1 MIYFDF
7 KDIRLSKLGLGCMRL
22 PLREDK
28 SIDEDEVF
36 AMVDYAIENGINY
49 FDTAYPYHEGKS
61 EIVIG
66 KALKRY
72 PRDSFYLADKYPG
85 HQIASKYHPDEI
97 FEKQLQKT
105 GVDHFDFY
113 LLHNVYENSINVY
126 EDPKWGII
134 DYFAKQKEAGRIR
147 FLGFSSHAK
156 AENLE
161 RFLDRH
167 PGLFDFCQ
175 IQLNY
180 LDWTLQEAEKKVE
193 LLNKRNLPFMVMEPV
208 RGGKLATLDDADLE
222 RLKQLRP
229 DDTAV
234 DWAFNFLLSK
244 KGHAVILSGMSD
256 MKQLKE
262 NINTFNRNNPL
273 NEKETELIL
282 QIAEKLKDSVPCT
295 KCRYCTEGCPMS
307 ISIPEMIATYN
318 EIKTMPSTNAI
329 MWLDTVD
336 EDKLP
341 SACLGCGAC
350 ASICPQNIDIPFIMK
365 DMTRIIETIPSW
377 KEISKQREEAAKRA
391 DQ

>member
-85 HQIASKYHPDEI
+85 HQIASEYHTDEI

-208 RGGKLATLDDADLE
+208 RGGKLATLDDTDLE

-262 NINTFNRNNPL
+262 NIDTFNRNNPL

>member
-85 HQIASKYHPDEI
+85 HQIASEYHPDEI

-208 RGGKLATLDDADLE
+208 RGGKLATLDDTDLE

-262 NINTFNRNNPL
+262 NIDTFNRNNPL

>member
-7 KDIRLSKLGLGCMRL
+7 KDLKLSKLGLGCMRF
-22 PLREDK
+22 PVKEDK

-36 AMVDYAIENGINY
+36 RMVDYALENGINY

-66 KALKRY
+66 KALNRY

-85 HQIASKYHPDEI
+85 HQIASEYHPDEV
-97 FEKQLQKT
+97 FEKQLKKT
-105 GVDHFDFY
+105 GVDYFDFY

-134 DYFAKQKEAGRIR
+134 DYFVKQKEEGRIKY
-147 FLGFSSHAK
+147 LGFSSHAK

-161 RFLDRH
+161 KFLDDY

-180 LDWTLQEAEKKVE
+180 LDWSLQEADKKVE
-193 LLNKRNLPFMVMEPV
+193 ILRKHNLPFMVMEPL
-208 RGGKLATLDDADLE
+208 RGGKLASLDAQDEEKL
-222 RLKQLRP
+222 RNCRP
-229 DDTAV
+229 DDTPV

-244 KGHAVILSGMSD
+244 PGSAVILSGMSNF
-256 MKQLKE
+256 KQLKE
-262 NINTFNRNNPL
+262 NIDTFNRNRPL
-273 NEKETELIL
+273 DDKECELL
-282 QIAEKLKDSVPCT
+282 YEIAEKLKDSVPCT

-318 EIKTMPSTNAI
+318 EIKMMPSTNAI

-336 EDKLP
+336 ENSLP
-341 SACLGCGAC
+341 SACIGCGAC
-350 ASICPQNIDIPFIMK
+350 AAICPQKIDIPFIMK
-365 DMTRIIETIPSW
+365 DMVRIIETIPSW
-377 KEISKQREEAAKRA
+377 KDISRQREEAAKRA
-391 DQ
+391 D

>member
-1 MIYFDF
+1 MNYFDF

-85 HQIASKYHPDEI
+85 HQIASEYHPDEI

-262 NINTFNRNNPL
+262 NIDTFNRNNPL

>member
-7 KDIRLSKLGLGCMRL
+7 KDIKLSKLGLGCMRL
-22 PLREDK
+22 PVKEDK
-28 SIDEDEVF
+28 SIDEEEVF
-36 AMVDYAIENGINY
+36 RMVDYAIENGINY

-85 HQIASKYHPDEI
+85 HQIASEYHPDEI
-97 FEKQLQKT
+97 FEKQLKKV

-113 LLHNVYENSINVY
+113 LLHNVYEHSMTVY

-134 DYFAKQKEAGRIR
+134 DYFRKQKEEGRIR
-147 FLGFSSHAK
+147 YLGFSSHAK

-161 RFLDRH
+161 KFIDRH

-180 LDWTLQEAEKKVE
+180 VDWTLQEAEKKVE
-193 LLNKRNLPFMVMEPV
+193 LLRQRNLPFMVMEPV
-208 RGGKLATLDDADLE
+208 RGGKLASLNREDEEKL
-222 RLKQLRP
+222 RQLRP
-229 DDTAV
+229 DDTTV
-234 DWAFNFLLSK
+234 EWAFNFLLSK
-244 KGHAVILSGMSD
+244 PGSAVILSGMSNFE
-256 MKQLKE
+256 QLKA
-262 NINTFNRNNPL
+262 NIDTFNKNNPL

-282 QIAEKLKDSVPCT
+282 QIAEKLKDSIPCT

-336 EDKLP
+336 ENSLP
-341 SACLGCGAC
+341 SACIGCGAC

-377 KEISKQREEAAKRA
+377 KDISKQREEAAKRA
-391 DQ
+391 E

>member
-22 PLREDK
+22 PIKEDK

-36 AMVDYAIENGINY
+36 RMVDYAIENGINY

-85 HQIASKYHPDEI
+85 HQIASEYHPDEI
-97 FEKQLQKT
+97 FEKQLKKT
-105 GVDHFDFY
+105 GVDYFDFY

-134 DYFAKQKEAGRIR
+134 DYFVKQKEAGRIR
-147 FLGFSSHAK
+147 YLGFSSHAK

-161 RFLDRH
+161 KFLDDH

-180 LDWTLQEAEKKVE
+180 LDWSLQEADRKVE
-193 LLNKRNLPFMVMEPV
+193 LLRKHNIPFMVMEPL
-208 RGGKLATLDDADLE
+208 RGGKLATLDKEDE
-222 RLKQLRP
+222 EKLKVYRP
-229 DDTAV
+229 DDTPV

-244 KGHAVILSGMSD
+244 PGSAVILSGMSNF
-256 MKQLKE
+256 KQLKE
-262 NINTFNRNNPL
+262 NIDTFNRNNPL
-273 NEKETELIL
+273 NDEECELL
-282 QIAEKLKDSVPCT
+282 YRIAEKLKDSVPCT

-318 EIKTMPSTNAI
+318 EIKMMPSTNAI

-336 EDKLP
+336 ENSLP
-341 SACLGCGAC
+341 SACIGCGAC
-350 ASICPQNIDIPFIMK
+350 ASICPQKIDIPFIMK

-377 KEISKQREEAAKRA
+377 KDISKQREEAAKRA
-391 DQ
+391 D

>member
-7 KDIRLSKLGLGCMRL
+7 KDIKLSKLGLGCMRL
-22 PLREDK
+22 PVKEDK

-36 AMVDYAIENGINY
+36 RMVDYALENGINY

-66 KALKRY
+66 KALNRY

-85 HQIASKYHPDEI
+85 HQIASEYHPDEV
-97 FEKQLQKT
+97 FEKQLKKT
-105 GVDHFDFY
+105 GVEYFDFY

-134 DYFAKQKEAGRIR
+134 DYFVKQKEEGRIKY
-147 FLGFSSHAK
+147 LGFSSHAK

-161 RFLDRH
+161 KFLDDH

-180 LDWTLQEAEKKVE
+180 LDWSLQEADKKVE
-193 LLNKRNLPFMVMEPV
+193 ILRKHNLPFMVMEPL
-208 RGGKLATLDDADLE
+208 RGGKLASLDAQDEEKL
-222 RLKQLRP
+222 RNCRP
-229 DDTAV
+229 DDTPV

-244 KGHAVILSGMSD
+244 PGSAVILSGMSNF
-256 MKQLKE
+256 KQLKE
-262 NINTFNRNNPL
+262 NIDTFNRNRPL
-273 NEKETELIL
+273 DDKECELL
-282 QIAEKLKDSVPCT
+282 YEIAEKLKDSVPCT

-318 EIKTMPSTNAI
+318 EIKMMPSTNAI

-336 EDKLP
+336 ENSLP
-341 SACLGCGAC
+341 SACIGCGAC
-350 ASICPQNIDIPFIMK
+350 AAICPQKIDIPFIMK
-365 DMTRIIETIPSW
+365 DMVRIIETIPSW
-377 KEISKQREEAAKRA
+377 KDISRQREEAAKRA
-391 DQ
+391 D

>member
-7 KDIRLSKLGLGCMRL
+7 KDIKLSKLGLGCMRL
-22 PLREDK
+22 PVKEDK

-36 AMVDYAIENGINY
+36 KMVDYAIENGINY

-66 KALKRY
+66 KALARY

-85 HQIASKYHPDEI
+85 HQIASEYHPDEI
-97 FEKQLQKT
+97 FEKQLKKV

-113 LLHNVYENSINVY
+113 LLHNVYENSMKVY

-134 DYFAKQKEAGRIR
+134 DYFIKQKEEGRIR
-147 FLGFSSHAK
+147 YLGFSSHAK

-161 RFLDRH
+161 KFIDRH

-180 LDWTLQEAEKKVE
+180 VDWTLQEAEKKVE
-193 LLNKRNLPFMVMEPV
+193 LLKARNLPFMVMEPV
-208 RGGKLATLDDADLE
+208 RGGKLASLSKEDEEKL
-222 RLKQLRP
+222 RQLRP
-229 DDTAV
+229 DDSDV
-234 DWAFNFLLSK
+234 QWAFNFLLSK
-244 KGHAVILSGMSD
+244 QGSAVILSGMSNFT
-256 MKQLKE
+256 QLKE
-262 NINTFNRNNPL
+262 NIDTFNKNDPL
-273 NEKETELIL
+273 NEKETKLIL
-282 QIAEKLKDSVPCT
+282 EIAEKLKDSVPCT

-336 EDKLP
+336 ENSLP
-341 SACLGCGAC
+341 SACIGCGAC

-365 DMTRIIETIPSW
+365 DMTRIIQTIPSW

-391 DQ
+391 E

>member
-7 KDIRLSKLGLGCMRL
+7 KDIKLSKLGLGCMRL
-22 PLREDK
+22 PVKEDK

-36 AMVDYAIENGINY
+36 RMVDYALENGINY

-66 KALKRY
+66 KALNRY

-85 HQIASKYHPDEI
+85 HQIASEYHPDEV
-97 FEKQLQKT
+97 FEKQLKKT
-105 GVDHFDFY
+105 GVDYFDFY

-134 DYFAKQKEAGRIR
+134 DYFVKQKEEGRIKY
-147 FLGFSSHAK
+147 LGFSSHAK

-161 RFLDRH
+161 KFLDDH

-180 LDWTLQEAEKKVE
+180 LDWSLQEADKKVE
-193 LLNKRNLPFMVMEPV
+193 ILRKHNLPFMVMEPL
-208 RGGKLATLDDADLE
+208 RGGKLASLDAQDEEKL
-222 RLKQLRP
+222 RNCRP
-229 DDTAV
+229 DDTPV

-244 KGHAVILSGMSD
+244 PGSAVILSGMSNF
-256 MKQLKE
+256 KQLKE
-262 NINTFNRNNPL
+262 NIDTFNRNRPL
-273 NEKETELIL
+273 DDKECELL
-282 QIAEKLKDSVPCT
+282 YEIAEKLKDSVPCT

-318 EIKTMPSTNAI
+318 EIKMMPSTNAI

-336 EDKLP
+336 ENSLP
-341 SACLGCGAC
+341 SACIGCGAC
-350 ASICPQNIDIPFIMK
+350 AAICPQKIDIPFIMK
-365 DMTRIIETIPSW
+365 DMVRIIETIPSW
-377 KEISKQREEAAKRA
+377 KDISRQREEAAKRA
-391 DQ
+391 D

>member
-72 PRDSFYLADKYPG
+72 PRDSFFLADKYPG
-85 HQIASKYHPDEI
+85 HQIASEYHPDEI

-262 NINTFNRNNPL
+262 NIDTFNRNNPL